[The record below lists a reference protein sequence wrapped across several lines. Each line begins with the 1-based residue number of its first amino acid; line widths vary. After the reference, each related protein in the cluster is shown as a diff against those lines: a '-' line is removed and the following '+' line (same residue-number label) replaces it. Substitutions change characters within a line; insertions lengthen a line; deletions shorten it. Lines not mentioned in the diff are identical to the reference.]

1 MSRNTYPSIANE
13 PKMPALIRRSFA
25 FVPSVGM
32 RLAPE
37 VLLLELYRET
47 FFDSHALG
55 ASASDLD
62 AEQRNDRGEYVH
74 TREQRSVLHA
84 LRGRRRQTR
93 SAREKPFF
101 APAYPRLAQNAW
113 LRQRAERVIINLLF
127 GKALGQGQRD
137 HSICAPI
144 SQALWWNR
152 ETESARQEHTVF
164 CSRLVQALFGAKTLV
179 EDDPK
184 DKDILSVTLGAPD
197 PNELVLDTGSAQ
209 RLVEDKTRSLV
220 VMQFDDELANRIF
233 RDVLALCDL
242 EKRVPRMQWLQI
254 LMTFLRFALP
264 VWLLAQ
270 MRITELL
277 MGWSIDALDDGPLAS
292 DDSIRD
298 DLACRNRSLL
308 SPSLIPTR
316 ELLERTE
323 RYMRSRVELSILIH
337 CLAMFV
343 DEGNADGK
351 TLVVSGNSSNDLSVA
366 RFLQMLRDQADTL
379 RQSAGFEAV
388 AAGCPIRVFL
398 AREAEQFAAWRDPLK
413 KGQGKNIDEFFRV
426 LYRHD
431 LGDEAG
437 GHLLIPE
444 GRGRTR
450 GFRAMPGQLLLKTIT
465 YLAMKSKQENGS
477 VRGGGMLT
485 LEDVESHFLQYGVD
499 FSAAADARPVL
510 MRELQSMGLLAGS
523 PDAGS
528 SVAVGHPF

>member
-13 PKMPALIRRSFA
+13 PKMPGLLRHSFA

-47 FFDSHALG
+47 FFATHAAA

-62 AEQRNDRGEYVH
+62 ADKRNDGGEYVH
-74 TREQRSVLHA
+74 TPEQRSVLHA

-93 SAREKPFF
+93 NAREKPFF
-101 APAYPRLAQNAW
+101 APAYPLLAQNAW

-127 GKALGQGQRD
+127 GKAPGQGQRD

-144 SQALWWNR
+144 SQALWWNG
-152 ETESARQEHTVF
+152 ETDSARQKHAVF
-164 CSRLVQALFGAKTLV
+164 CGRLVQALFGANTQV

-184 DKDILSVTLGAPD
+184 DKDILSVALGVPD
-197 PNELVLDTGSAQ
+197 PNELVLDASSAHC
-209 RLVEDKTRSLV
+209 LVEDKTRSSV
-220 VMQFDDELANRIF
+220 VMQFDDELANRIL

-242 EKRVPRMQWLQI
+242 EGRVPRMHWLQI

-277 MGWSIDALDDGPLAS
+277 LRWSIRALDEGQLTS
-292 DDSIRD
+292 DDAIRD
-298 DLACRNRSLL
+298 GLACRNRSLL
-308 SPSLIPTR
+308 RPSLVPTR
-316 ELLERTE
+316 ELMEHTE
-323 RYMRSRVELSILIH
+323 IYMRSRVELSILLN
-337 CLAMFV
+337 CLGMLA
-343 DEGNADGK
+343 DEIGADSN
-351 TLVVSGNSSNDLSVA
+351 TLVVSGNSSHDLPVA
-366 RFLQMLRDQADTL
+366 RLLQLMRDQADRL
-379 RQSAGFEAV
+379 RQSSGFIAV
-388 AAGCPIRVFL
+388 ADGCPIRVFL
-398 AREAEQFAAWRDPLK
+398 ARKAEQFAAWRDPLK

-444 GRGRTR
+444 RRPRAFRT
-450 GFRAMPGQLLLKTIT
+450 MPGQLLLKTIT
-465 YLAMKSKQENGS
+465 YLAMKSKQENGT

-485 LEDVESHFLQYGVD
+485 LEDVESHFLQYGID